1 MKYTPGFFD
10 RLDCDREEKVQCV
23 EIIDALIVL
32 SEKSRR
38 MGLLVLE
45 DDIGLIDDA
54 FLKKGL
60 QLIVDGTDP
69 EIVRNVL
76 YTRMLASRLTGSAL
90 LRAVLILEGIM
101 GIQAGDNPGILA
113 DKLSAFLGADV
124 DLWDEHWARVM
135 RESEA
140 MDAGPDEYCPDDM
153 PAHDDDGPEL
163 PHGEIRESVVNT
175 VVDGIDFEKI
185 CTLIDRHIQ
194 KVLREVDTQDLA
206 IALKGTSAELQ
217 GAIFRNMSPRA
228 SSLLRED
235 MDFMGPVRRED
246 VESRQEKI
254 LNIVIKLA
262 ECGDIII
269 PNGSEFIE

>member
-1 MKYTPGFFD
+1 
-10 RLDCDREEKVQCV
+10 
-23 EIIDALIVL
+23 
-32 SEKSRR
+32 
-38 MGLLVLE
+38 
-45 DDIGLIDDA
+45 
-54 FLKKGL
+54 
-60 QLIVDGTDP
+60 
-69 EIVRNVL
+69 
-76 YTRMLASRLTGSAL
+76 
-90 LRAVLILEGIM
+90 
-101 GIQAGDNPGILA
+101 
-113 DKLSAFLGADV
+113 
-124 DLWDEHWARVM
+124 
-135 RESEA
+135 
-140 MDAGPDEYCPDDM
+140 
-153 PAHDDDGPEL
+153 
-163 PHGEIRESVVNT
+163 
-175 VVDGIDFEKI
+175 VDGIEFEKI
-185 CTLIDRHIQ
+185 CEMLDRHIQ